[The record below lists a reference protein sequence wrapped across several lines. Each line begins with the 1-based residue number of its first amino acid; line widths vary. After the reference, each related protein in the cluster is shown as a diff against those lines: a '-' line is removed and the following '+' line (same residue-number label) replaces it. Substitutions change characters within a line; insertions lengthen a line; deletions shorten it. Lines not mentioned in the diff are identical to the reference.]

1 MLGLPPRCCEHLAGI
16 SGGEIFYLGSTSGK
30 PQLYYCAPMIVNKP
44 KLRTMV
50 HKWHIIVQDRHN
62 EPNGPFYTMVEKPIE
77 NGAPFLNILNNWTLL
92 SVNGSQISQRQQI
105 AKQLFIN
112 F

>member
-1 MLGLPPRCCEHLAGI
+1 MSLQALGEQAGRLLGLWCKGTFDVFESWRPP
-16 SGGEIFYLGSTSGK
+16 SGK

-50 HKWHIIVQDRHN
+50 HEWHIIVQDRHN

-77 NGAPFLNILNNWTLL
+77 NGASFSTICII
-92 SVNGSQISQRQQI
+92 GHY
-105 AKQLFIN
+105 
-112 F
+112 

>member
-1 MLGLPPRCCEHLAGI
+1 
-16 SGGEIFYLGSTSGK
+16 
-30 PQLYYCAPMIVNKP
+30 MIVNKP

-77 NGAPFLNILNNWTLL
+77 NGASFSTILNNWTLL
-92 SVNGSQISQRQQI
+92 TVNDSQISPSLEHI
-105 AKQLFIN
+105 KMVVI
-112 F
+112 